1 LGTGLTAIYQNFMR
15 PWLFQMDPES
25 AHNCVYELLPCMR
38 PFAPLLEPFGSYQSH
53 RLKTSLAGRTIAN
66 PVGLAAGF
74 DKNAR
79 LGSLLDVLGFGFAEI
94 GSVTHIAGEGN
105 PRPRLFRLVEDEAVI
120 NRMGLNGD
128 GARAVAERLR
138 SNVPEIPLGVNIA
151 KSNRVEIVGER
162 GIADIVASFREIR
175 ELPLAYA
182 VLNVSCPNTHEGCEK
197 EAAELVVMLQ
207 EIYRLNS
214 RKLPLFLKLS
224 PDSSDELLDS
234 IFASVS
240 ATQVDGFI
248 CGNTSTSRD
257 SLKTSEKT
265 IEAFGK
271 GGLSGRPL
279 KSRAIALCAKVSQRK
294 QAHQQIIGCGG
305 IFSGDDVLE
314 FLKVG
319 ASAVEIYTALVY
331 LGPFV
336 VHDINR
342 RLDQLLQAEGSTVAE
357 IVATHTRSANT
368 V

>member
-1 LGTGLTAIYQNFMR
+1 MDTGLTAIYENFMR
-15 PWLFQMDPES
+15 HWLFQFDPET
-25 AHNCVYELLPCMR
+25 AHDFVFESLPYVR
-38 PFAPLLEPFGSYQSH
+38 PFASLLEPFCSYQSP
-53 RLKTSLAGRTIAN
+53 RLKTSLAGRIIAN

-79 LGSLLDVLGFGFAEI
+79 LGRLLDILGFGFAEI
-94 GSVTHIAGEGN
+94 GTVTHMPGEGN
-105 PRPRLFRLVEDEAVI
+105 PRPRLFRLVEDEAII

-128 GARAVAERLR
+128 GVRAVAGRLR
-138 SNVPEIPLGVNIA
+138 SSGAEIPIGVNIA

-162 GIADIVASFREIR
+162 AIADVVASFREIR
-175 ELPLAYA
+175 DLPLAYA

-214 RKLPLFLKLS
+214 HNLPLFLKLS

-234 IFASVS
+234 IFSS
-240 ATQVDGFI
+240 ITDTQVDGFI

-257 SLKTSEKT
+257 SLKSTEKT
-265 IEAFGK
+265 IDACGK

-279 KSRAIALCAKVSQRK
+279 KSKALGLCAKVSRLK

-305 IFSGDDVLE
+305 IFSGDDALE
-314 FLKVG
+314 FLKAG

-331 LGPFV
+331 LGPFA

-342 RLDQLLQAEGSTVAE
+342 RLDQLLQMEGTTVAE
-357 IVATHTRSANT
+357 IVSNHTRIEADI
-368 V
+368 